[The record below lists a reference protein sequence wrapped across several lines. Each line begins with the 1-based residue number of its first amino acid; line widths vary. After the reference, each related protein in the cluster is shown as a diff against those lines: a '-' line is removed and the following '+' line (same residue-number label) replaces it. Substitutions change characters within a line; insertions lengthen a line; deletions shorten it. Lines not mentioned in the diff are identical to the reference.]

1 MDKNKSNIFPH
12 VTKYFKFYEIYTY
25 KVFSF
30 SIMFVIEYPKPVEYA
45 YIYSGNW
52 GGWEVL
58 THASAFIFKRVFS
71 YDNRWEQSY

>member
-52 GGWEVL
+52 GGL
-58 THASAFIFKRVFS
+58 TMGSLDSCLSFHI
-71 YDNRWEQSY
+71 